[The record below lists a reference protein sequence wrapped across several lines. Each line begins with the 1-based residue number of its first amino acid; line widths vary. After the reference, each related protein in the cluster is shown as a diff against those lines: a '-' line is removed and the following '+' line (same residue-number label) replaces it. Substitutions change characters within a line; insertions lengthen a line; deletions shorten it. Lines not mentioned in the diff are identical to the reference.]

1 MSFRVLGLDPA
12 PFAPLAALSDEALVS
27 RAMRRMIADGKPGYP
42 CRVSLDDAE
51 PGERVLLVGYHHQAA
66 HSPYNAGGPIFV
78 RETAKT
84 AYDKT
89 DEIPFSLRVR
99 PISLRAYDEDG
110 LIVNADL
117 VEGGEVEPVI
127 RQYLARGDVSYLHAH
142 YARRG
147 CYACRIER
155 A

>member
-12 PFAPLAALSDEALVS
+12 PFVPLAALSDEELVK
-27 RAMRRMIADGKPGYP
+27 RGMRRVLADGKPGYP

-51 PGERVLLVGYHHQAA
+51 PGERVLLLGYHHQTAR
-66 HSPYNAGGPIFV
+66 SPYNAGGPIFV
-78 RETAKT
+78 RETART

-89 DEIPFSLRVR
+89 DQIPFSLRVR
-99 PISLRAYDEDG
+99 PLSLRAYDDEG
-110 LIVNADL
+110 LIVDADL
-117 VEGGEVEPVI
+117 TEGGEVERLI
-127 RQYLARGDVSYLHAH
+127 RQYLARDDVSYLHAH